1 MTSSYSWY
9 PLDQILRCQ
18 YQRHFIFFH
27 RVGKLLVSIVALIRR
42 NFTKMW
48 DFIFFEV
55 ATHSKVFFK
64 KFLEDPD
71 HMETNKIHRE
81 GHRLRLGLINM
92 GCFLSALASY

>member
-1 MTSSYSWY
+1 
-9 PLDQILRCQ
+9 
-18 YQRHFIFFH
+18 
-27 RVGKLLVSIVALIRR
+27 VSIVALIRR

-48 DFIFFEV
+48 DFFFEV

-64 KFLEDPD
+64 KFLEDPS

-81 GHRLRLGLINM
+81 GHQLRLGLIDM